1 MIRKTVSLDMS
12 TSPKTCKTTVD
23 GDLLAHEIHPDSK
36 ASYAIRGSKSILSLI
51 RYVLDDHPTQLNKC
65 NLLDL
70 RFTLRAITEFLT
82 DGYDKANF
90 SLLSRERKVIRGL
103 QKLKHDDAKLP
114 FLVDSEKKHDD

>member
-23 GDLLAHEIHPDSK
+23 GDLLAHEILPDSK

-51 RYVLDDHPTQLNKC
+51 RHVLDDHPTQLNKC

-70 RFTLRAITEFLT
+70 RFTLRAATECRT
-82 DGYDKANF
+82 DGHNKTKF
-90 SLLSRERKVIRGL
+90 SLLNSERKLISGL
-103 QKLKHDDAKLP
+103 QKLKHEDAKLR
-114 FLVDSEKKHDD
+114 FLVDTEKKHDY